1 METQQVQI
9 PAVAG
14 GVEAAPKARRQT
26 DGADAPVLPDCCNT
40 GVALQILLAA
50 NVALLL
56 YALAV
61 STSVSATLTRA
72 LMGASVLEP
81 TVLFTL
87 IIVCAVRRWGNQQDR
102 STQWFLA
109 AFVPML
115 IVALLCLGVQHLFPS
130 LGEDG
135 GYWVASRAVLAGVV
149 SVCLAQYFRYRTLAR
164 APSISE
170 ARLQALQARIR
181 PHFLFNS
188 LNTVLGLLRTDPR
201 RAEETLENLA
211 ELFRVFMRDTREQ
224 VSLADELETCRQ
236 YLYIEQLRLGSRLI
250 QQWDIEA
257 APGDGLLPSLLL
269 QPLVEN
275 AVHHGI
281 EPRSEPGI
289 VHIKITN
296 PSERV
301 RVEIRN
307 PLNPEPVVR
316 RGNQMALSNVR
327 ERLRLL
333 YDIEAELKTMEQD
346 GLFVLIVEF
355 PYRKERRRRNVRP
368 NHSPAS

>member
-9 PAVAG
+9 PAAAG
-14 GVEAAPKARRQT
+14 GAEAVLKARRQT

-40 GVALQILLAA
+40 GVALQILLVA
-50 NVALLL
+50 NLFLLL

-61 STSVSATLTRA
+61 SASLAT
-72 LMGASVLEP
+72 MGSRVLLGAAVLEP
-81 TVLFTL
+81 TVLLTL
-87 IIVCAVRRWGNQQDR
+87 IVVCAVRRWTNQLDR
-102 STQWFLA
+102 VPQWFIA
-109 AFVPML
+109 AGVPML
-115 IVALLCLGVQHLFPS
+115 IVAGICLTVQYMFPS
-130 LGEDG
+130 LGDDG
-135 GYWVASRAVLAGVV
+135 GYWVVSRAVLAGVV
-149 SVCLAQYFRYRTLAR
+149 SLCLAQYFRYRTLAR

-211 ELFRVFMRDTREQ
+211 ELFRVFMRDTLEL

-250 QQWDIEA
+250 QQWEIEA

-289 VHIKITN
+289 VHIRITN

-307 PLNPEPVVR
+307 PLNPEPTTR